1 MVLSRAGTRE
11 DNLSG
16 YPYHFIFNPH
26 LHSTQA
32 IFSAGLILNHDTH

>member
-1 MVLSRAGTRE
+1 MVLSRVGTRE

-16 YPYHFIFNPH
+16 HPYPFIFNLH

-32 IFSAGLILNHDTH
+32 IFSAGLIFNHGTH

>member
-16 YPYHFIFNPH
+16 HPYPFIFN
-26 LHSTQA
+26 LHSTQL
-32 IFSAGLILNHDTH
+32 IFNHGKL